1 MPFDR
6 VGSLTIVVRVIRA
19 HLVRVRVRF
28 RVRVRVRV
36 RVVRVVMVGVRV
48 RVRASRRHHDVYHA
62 DRYTLDLGCLDHL
75 MTW

>member
-28 RVRVRVRV
+28 RVRVRVR
-36 RVVRVVMVGVRV
+36 
-48 RVRASRRHHDVYHA
+48 ALTPSPSPK
-62 DRYTLDLGCLDHL
+62 T
-75 MTW
+75 